1 MERPLHRPLPGI
13 YAGFSAT
20 VISTGQ
26 HISLAIRE
34 FQHCYKPGCEAPHS
48 IMMRVEQSC
57 MLLQNALGT
66 TYSLLN
72 CRVDRHSHRTFACTA
87 WHENGSCI
95 CAPAAHDAIRA
106 APQEL
111 SLCKLVHGR
120 MQVLTGWLCT
130 RREILQETCHPL
142 QQPLHC
148 LQRGQHQ
155 PLSKLSNP
163 ACLCTLSQHRLQ
175 HQSQALSQS
184 LASLS
189 MPGCA
194 SLCLWKNVLFVIT
207 AAWKGWRA
215 IGTALYYAQCCND
228 TRWPCC

>member
-1 MERPLHRPLPGI
+1 M
-13 YAGFSAT
+13 

-34 FQHCYKPGCEAPHS
+34 LQHCYKPGCEAPHS
-48 IMMRVEQSC
+48 MRVQQSC

-66 TYSLLN
+66 TYSFKQVAELPGG
-72 CRVDRHSHRTFACTA
+72 STFTPHICM
-87 WHENGSCI
+87 HENGSCI

-111 SLCKLVHGR
+111 PLCKLVHGR

-130 RREILQETCHPL
+130 RRETLQETCHPL

-148 LQRGQHQ
+148 LQRGQHK

-175 HQSQALSQS
+175 HQSQALLRS
-184 LASLS
+184 LASLL

-194 SLCLWKNVLFVIT
+194 SLCLWKCVLCVIT

-215 IGTALYYAQCCND
+215 VGTALYY
-228 TRWPCC
+228 